1 MSYSSLFVLVLSLSS
16 ADWIKK
22 KLQCKTLSPA
32 EWLFELLIFSLA
44 AQKEWSSFPFILA
57 TITTGHK
64 KLEQGRPL
72 GAAQCKP
79 LMV

>member
-1 MSYSSLFVLVLSLSS
+1 MSYSSQFVLVLSLCA

-22 KLQCKTLSPA
+22 KLQCKASSPA

-44 AQKEWSSFPFILA
+44 AQKEWSSFPFILV
-57 TITTGHK
+57 TITTGHE

-72 GAAQCKP
+72 GAAQRKP